1 MQGAAAIK
9 RLNHLVGELE
19 GAYHEASY
27 LLGMSD
33 SVSLVLYTLCTHG
46 RSCPLH
52 EICGQTGL
60 SKQTVNSAVRKLE
73 GEGLV
78 YLESM
83 DGKAKRVCLTMA
95 GESYAAGTAQEII
108 RMENEILDGW
118 PPEDVERYVAPTER
132 FLEGMRTEV
141 AALRARKGARRP
153 PADGGS
159 GL

>member
-60 SKQTVNSAVRKLE
+60 SKQTVNSAVR
-73 GEGLV
+73 G
-78 YLESM
+78 S
-83 DGKAKRVCLTMA
+83 
-95 GESYAAGTAQEII
+95 
-108 RMENEILDGW
+108 
-118 PPEDVERYVAPTER
+118 PT
-132 FLEGMRTEV
+132 
-141 AALRARKGARRP
+141 P
-153 PADGGS
+153 PAPPRRSS
-159 GL
+159 GWKMRSWTAGRRRTWSGTWP